1 MGKEKPLPVSRQGL
15 VRGWLESW
23 FAASFPT
30 RVAHMR
36 EEALVNRVANLDV
49 LGVAIATLFDLPDTA
64 VRLVSVACGGVRPND
79 PIPQVDGLDCCGT
92 EQRIDLL
99 LDRRILVIQVP

>member
-30 RVAHMR
+30 AIAHMR
-36 EEALVNRVANLDV
+36 EEALVNRVAILDI
-49 LGVAIATLFDLPDTA
+49 LGVAIAALLDLPDTA
-64 VRLVSVACGGVRPND
+64 VCFIWIAFGGMRPND